1 MRLEGT
7 LDAFSLPDI
16 FQLLSF
22 TRKTGTLH
30 LRREACHGAVH
41 VRDGAV
47 TGARADVRRQALGR
61 RLVGAGLVDDQTL
74 AAAVEQLVDRPGA
87 GLGKMLA
94 ERAELDPD
102 AVRALAAEQATDAVF
117 DLMRWPDGE
126 FAFIVD
132 EPDPDD
138 LGAAL
143 PVEQVVEEST
153 RRLAAWASLTA
164 AVPAPGAVVSFAP
177 APATAPVLTV
187 GEWQLL
193 SLVDGRRTVSD
204 LGALSGCGD
213 FAMVGALAALVERGL
228 LHVRSPE
235 QADDGAGALVRRQQ
249 LLAALEGL
257 SVEEPAA
264 APLSPVQPAP
274 AQPGPVEAGPVPLAP
289 VPLPPVPVAGPA
301 EPGPAEAP
309 VLEGV
314 PAVQD
319 PAPGVIPVQV
329 APGLALAPEAPDA
342 PGLAL
347 APEGSDA
354 PGPVALASVDP
365 GTPAPLRP
373 SGRGPVVPERPE
385 PFSAARRPEH
395 AESGSVGAVHGTA
408 ALQPEGWTPT
418 PVERDPSID
427 KTLLL
432 RLIAGVRGL

>member
-22 TRKTGTLH
+22 TKKTGTLH

-41 VRDGAV
+41 VRAGAV

-87 GLGKMLA
+87 GLGRMLA
-94 ERAELDPD
+94 ERAELDPET
-102 AVRALAAEQATDAVF
+102 VRALAAEQATDAVF

-143 PVEQVVEEST
+143 PVEQVVEESN
-153 RRLAAWASLTA
+153 RRLAAWAALTA

-177 APATAPVLTV
+177 APATAPVLTTD
-187 GEWQLL
+187 EWQLL

-204 LGALSGCGD
+204 LGALSGRGD
-213 FAMVGALAALVERGL
+213 FVMVGALAALVERGL

-235 QADDGAGALVRRQQ
+235 HADDGAGALVRRQQ

-257 SVEEPAA
+257 PVEEPG
-264 APLSPVQPAP
+264 PAP
-274 AQPGPVEAGPVPLAP
+274 AVASPGPGEAGPV
-289 VPLPPVPVAGPA
+289 VEV
-301 EPGPAEAP
+301 P
-309 VLEGV
+309 VLEGL

-319 PAPGVIPVQV
+319 GAAADIPVQV
-329 APGLALAPEAPDA
+329 APTVALAPDRSGPDSSRA
-342 PGLAL
+342 DSSGPDSSRADSSARMVLSPVEPGAG
-347 APEGSDA
+347 AE
-354 PGPVALASVDP
+354 
-365 GTPAPLRP
+365 LRRP
-373 SGRGPVVPERPE
+373 PVVPERPE
-385 PFSAARRPEH
+385 PFSPARRPEH